1 MSHSEIRRLFID
13 SGKCH
18 PGFAWY
24 VGTTF
29 AGCGLSGPAF
39 DWADEV
45 YFEMPVYNRRR
56 SASPQS
62 LIKLA
67 AAGALAA
74 GRHAPP
80 AAYVAEIDVS
90 WKGNA
95 PKSIMAARLR
105 EWMTEDERDLLGDC
119 LLNIPTARRHDPEDA
134 ACMGKWWLREKGLR
148 P

>member
-1 MSHSEIRRLFID
+1 LFID
-13 SGKCH
+13 SGKVH

-29 AGCGLSGPAF
+29 AGCGESGPAH

-56 SASPQS
+56 ASAPQS
-62 LIKLA
+62 LIKCA

-74 GRHAPP
+74 GRHAGPC
-80 AAYVAEIDVS
+80 AHVEAIDVE
-90 WKGNA
+90 WKGNV
-95 PKSIMAARLR
+95 PKSIMAERLR
-105 EWMTEDERDLLGDC
+105 EWMTTAEVNRLDECLAPVPKGKRHDLL
-119 LLNIPTARRHDPEDA
+119 DA

-148 P
+148 A